1 LSGSLPFELALLP
14 NLTVVLLD
22 DNEIQGSIPESWST
36 MSNLERLELRG
47 NGLTGTFPESILLNN
62 PKLETIILGS
72 NSFTGTIPTLIGSVS
87 LIDLRLE
94 GNRFNGTIPTEI
106 ASISSLR
113 KFCSTFFL
121 CCHSILSDADAHSR
135 RIVCSLSTEFLDL
148 DANNLQGTIPVG
160 IYSLPSLARLSVN
173 DNAGITGNI
182 PDDVGQASM
191 LQELRLG
198 GTQIGGTLPEM
209 LFSLVE
215 LIELNLAFASFSGNL
230 SDSFVNL
237 QAVLRL
243 HLNNNTF
250 TGSIPTAL
258 DGLTNLSK

>member
-1 LSGSLPFELALLP
+1 LCLRPTLYYVRPGQGGNRLSGSLPFELALLP

-22 DNEIQGSIPESWST
+22 DNEIRGSIPESWST

-72 NSFTGTIPTLIGSVS
+72 NSFTGTIPTLIGSVP

-121 CCHSILSDADAHSR
+121 C
-135 RIVCSLSTEFLDL
+135 
-148 DANNLQGTIPVG
+148 
-160 IYSLPSLARLSVN
+160 
-173 DNAGITGNI
+173 
-182 PDDVGQASM
+182 
-191 LQELRLG
+191 
-198 GTQIGGTLPEM
+198 
-209 LFSLVE
+209 FSL
-215 LIELNLAFASFSGNL
+215 LLFIFSL
-230 SDSFVNL
+230 MPMPILVKL
-237 QAVLRL
+237 Y
-243 HLNNNTF
+243 
-250 TGSIPTAL
+250 AL
-258 DGLTNLSK
+258 YQQNF